1 MLVQRLLYA
10 IARYFTLAYTH
21 LLLEG
26 SIQWNAPL
34 PEGPKLLVANHPSFS
49 DPLLFTLL
57 SKQPMSVLITATAFL
72 IPLLGLYLR
81 KSRHIPV
88 VEDQGRPAYD
98 EALAR
103 LKEGKT
109 VALFIEGTYS
119 PPTGGYWPPRTGA
132 VRMALEAGVPI
143 VPVGIHLVREKLHLI
158 HGKIKGQTYPQYW
171 YLRGPFHITVGE
183 PITVAGD
190 IENRPHVVAESNRIM
205 HHVIEL
211 AEESKHRL
219 QERLCQ
225 KAYRGHNENRKL
237 VIRNQESEIGTQ

>member
-1 MLVQRLLYA
+1 MWIQRLLYTV
-10 IARYFTLAYTH
+10 ARYFTLLYTR

-26 SIQWNAPL
+26 SVYWHAPL

-49 DPLLFTLL
+49 DPFLFTLL
-57 SKQPMSVLITATAFL
+57 SNQPMSVLITATAFL

-88 VEDQGRPAYD
+88 VEGQGRPAYD

-119 PPTGGYWPPRTGA
+119 PPTGGFWPPRTGA

-143 VPVGIHLVREKLHLI
+143 VPVGINLIQERLHLI
-158 HGKIKGQTYPQYW
+158 HGRIKGVTYPQYW
-171 YLRGPFHITVGE
+171 YLRGPFHITVGN
-183 PITVAGD
+183 PITVEGD
-190 IENRPHVVAESNRIM
+190 VENRPHVVAESQRVMQHI
-205 HHVIEL
+205 IEL
-211 AEESKHRL
+211 VEEGKHRL
-219 QERLCQ
+219 QERLC
-225 KAYRGHNENRKL
+225 KKKG
-237 VIRNQESEIGTQ
+237 VSP